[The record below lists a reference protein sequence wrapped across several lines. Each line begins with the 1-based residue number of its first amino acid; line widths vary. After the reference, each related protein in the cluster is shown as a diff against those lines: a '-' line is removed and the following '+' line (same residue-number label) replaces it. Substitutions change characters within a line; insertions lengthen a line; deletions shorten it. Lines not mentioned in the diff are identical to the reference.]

1 MTITRRDTLKGV
13 KCHAMKKWLIRS
25 LWVTLI
31 FCASGAAQK
40 AKQEIAL
47 PDQIILGRNYFI
59 DTGPPFDSYE
69 VISLRSTASG
79 LQIERVTL
87 SPPGD
92 ACLQPATAETSTATI
107 HQSMDELLGHVNP
120 CSIPE
125 KDLKREVNR
134 CKHCQVFSGAKVTME
149 LQCGAQNRKIRMDI
163 LDRDLFDKNANTPK
177 NTSWTMSFMGRID
190 QILGSNNIMDKPIF
204 QISQPQDHPVV
215 ALHSDLLTAIADGKF
230 DELFGANADKLSA
243 LFKEAQITPLA
254 PSVSLLSGS
263 TITPVNATMPS
274 YPPIARAAHVEGTV
288 KVRFEIGDDGHVT
301 GSEVIDGPPM
311 LRNSV
316 INALKSWSFLKEDA
330 GKTIESSIQFNLNC
344 ISPTHQ

>member
-1 MTITRRDTLKGV
+1 MN
-13 KCHAMKKWLIRS
+13 KWLLRS
-25 LWVTLI
+25 LSITLI
-31 FCASGAAQK
+31 FCGASSAQK

-59 DTGPPFDSYE
+59 DIGPPFDSYE

-92 ACLQPATAETSTATI
+92 ACLQPASAETSTATI
-107 HQSMDELLGHVNP
+107 NQSMAEVLGHVNP

-125 KDLKREVNR
+125 KDLEREVKR
-134 CKHCQVFSGAKVTME
+134 CKHCLVFSGANVTME
-149 LQCGAQNRKIRMDI
+149 LQCGVQSRKIRMDI

-177 NTSWTMSFMGRID
+177 NTSWSMSLMGRID

-215 ALHSDLLTAIADGKF
+215 PLHSDLLTAIADGKF
-230 DELFGANADKLSA
+230 DELFGANADKLSE
-243 LFKEAQITPLA
+243 LFKEAQITPPS
-254 PSVSLLSGS
+254 PSVSLLNGS

-274 YPPIARAAHVEGTV
+274 YPPIARVAHVEGTV
-288 KVRFEIGDDGHVT
+288 NVRFVVGNDGQVT

-311 LRNSV
+311 LRTNV
-316 INALKSWSFLKEDA
+316 INALKTWRFPKEDA
-330 GKTIESSIQFNLNC
+330 GKTIESFIQFKLNC
-344 ISPTHQ
+344 ISPGHP

>member
-1 MTITRRDTLKGV
+1 
-13 KCHAMKKWLIRS
+13 MKKWLIRS
-25 LWVTLI
+25 LSITLI
-31 FCASGAAQK
+31 FCGASSAQK

-59 DTGPPFDSYE
+59 DIGPPFDSYE

-92 ACLQPATAETSTATI
+92 ACLQPSTAETSTATI
-107 HQSMDELLGHVNP
+107 NQSMDELLGHLNP

-125 KDLKREVNR
+125 KDLKREIKR
-134 CKHCQVFSGAKVTME
+134 CKHCLVFSGANVTME

-177 NTSWTMSFMGRID
+177 NTSWTRSLLDRID
-190 QILGSNNIMDKPIF
+190 QILGSNNVMDKPIF
-204 QISQPQDHPVV
+204 QVFQQQNHPI
-215 ALHSDLLTAIADGKF
+215 APIHSDLLTNIASGKF
-230 DELFGANADKLSA
+230 DDLFATVTFKLSD
-243 LFKEAQITPLA
+243 LFKEAQIVHPA
-254 PSVSLLSGS
+254 PSVSLLSAFS
-263 TITPVNATMPS
+263 VPPVNAAMPS

-288 KVRFEIGDDGHVT
+288 KVRFEIGDDGQVT
-301 GSEVIDGPPM
+301 GPEVLDGPPM

-316 INALKSWSFLKEDA
+316 LNALKTWSFPKDDS
-330 GKTIESSIQFNLNC
+330 GKTIESSIQFKMNC
-344 ISPTHQ
+344 ISASHP

>member
-1 MTITRRDTLKGV
+1 
-13 KCHAMKKWLIRS
+13 MKKWLIRS
-25 LWVTLI
+25 LSITLI
-31 FCASGAAQK
+31 FCGASSAQK

-59 DTGPPFDSYE
+59 DIGPPFDSYE

-92 ACLQPATAETSTATI
+92 ACLQPASAETSTATI
-107 HQSMDELLGHVNP
+107 SQSMDELLGHVNP

-125 KDLKREVNR
+125 KDLKREIKR
-134 CKHCQVFSGAKVTME
+134 CKHCLVFSGANVTME

-177 NTSWTMSFMGRID
+177 NTSWTRSLLDRID

-204 QISQPQDHPVV
+204 QISLPQDQPV
-215 ALHSDLLTAIADGKF
+215 APLHSNLLTAIADGKF
-230 DELFGANADKLSA
+230 DELFGANADKLSE
-243 LFKEAQITPLA
+243 LFKQAQIVPPT
-254 PSVSLLSGS
+254 PSVSLLSAIS
-263 TITPVNATMPS
+263 VPPVNAAMPS

-288 KVRFEIGDDGHVT
+288 NVRFEIGDDGQVT
-301 GSEVIDGPPM
+301 GPEVLDGPPM

-316 INALKSWSFLKEDA
+316 LNALKTWSFPKEDT
-330 GKTIESSIQFNLNC
+330 GKQIESAIQFKLNC
-344 ISPTHQ
+344 ISPSRP